1 VAPRA
6 HTVLAFVRPRFGTAA
21 VAWDLAIVDP
31 LLVARLDAK
40 SLLGSAGRLIVALI
54 GIVVVAALDRRLL
67 RARHKSWL
75 SKFYIRSHVRA
86 IDAICSGVL
95 STDRRGF
102 QRQRCACALSRT
114 RLLWSVLHELSDH
127 GQRLQEQRRLR
138 EQFFTGEHLLGWIAL
153 ATLRLANAS

>member
-67 RARHKSWL
+67 RARRERHAAAAPPS
-75 SKFYIRSHVRA
+75 SVMNS
-86 IDAICSGVL
+86 
-95 STDRRGF
+95 RRF
-102 QRQRCACALSRT
+102 
-114 RLLWSVLHELSDH
+114 
-127 GQRLQEQRRLR
+127 
-138 EQFFTGEHLLGWIAL
+138 
-153 ATLRLANAS
+153 N